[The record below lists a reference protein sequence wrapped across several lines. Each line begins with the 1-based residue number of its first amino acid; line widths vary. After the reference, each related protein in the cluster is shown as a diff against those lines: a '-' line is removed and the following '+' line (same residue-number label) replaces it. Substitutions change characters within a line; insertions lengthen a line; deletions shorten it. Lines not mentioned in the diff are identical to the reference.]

1 MILVVDDNDEVR
13 AAIGR
18 ALGEL
23 GYPVHEAADGASAL
37 ATLVTETP
45 DLVIL
50 DYRLTGV
57 DGADIARLIAE
68 REPGLPVISSTG
80 HAALRALRNAAGDEG
95 SVLERPAILDELD
108 TLLGT
113 HLAEGRRRRQAA

>member
-1 MILVVDDNDEVR
+1 MILIVDDNAEVR

-18 ALGEL
+18 ALGDL
-23 GYPVHEAADGASAL
+23 GYPVREAADGAAAL
-37 ATLVTETP
+37 AALDEEVP

-50 DYRLTGV
+50 DYRLSGM
-57 DGADIARLIAE
+57 DGAEVARLIAE

-80 HAALRALRNAAGDEG
+80 HAALRALRNAAGEEVG
-95 SVLERPAILDELD
+95 VLEKPVILDELD
-108 TLLGT
+108 SLLGT